1 MYLRLYTVGV
11 APLERLETVIQ
22 FQPVPDKV
30 AEIILLG
37 RRCTFP
43 QVT

>member
-1 MYLRLYTVGV
+1 MYLRLYAVGV
-11 APLERLETVIQ
+11 ALLERLETVIH

-30 AEIILLG
+30 AEIIPLG

-43 QVT
+43 GVT